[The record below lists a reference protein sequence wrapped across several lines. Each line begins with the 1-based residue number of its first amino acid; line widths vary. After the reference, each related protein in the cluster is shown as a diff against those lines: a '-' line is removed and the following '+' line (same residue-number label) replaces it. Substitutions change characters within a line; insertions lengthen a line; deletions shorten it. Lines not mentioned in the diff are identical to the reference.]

1 VQGIEAATAKAVEVS
16 GPEFRTLYR
25 VVKPTLVDGQFTPLQ
40 CTSHG
45 SVYTGGS
52 SAVAALDMDFVGGQA
67 WVNGVPTPI
76 TSLISC
82 TRASPNGYYTDAS
95 GVLVP
100 FAANTLRIGNNGLLV
115 EEQRA
120 NICLQSNTLTSG
132 TWTKNSF
139 TNVTTTTTGPD
150 NVAGSAT
157 LTNEDSSNSVHYL
170 VQSFVKA
177 ASALPYAIS
186 VYAAAGPGRTRQV
199 VQVDDGVN
207 GAQVVFN
214 LSNGSVG
221 VAPIGLGGSPFTSI
235 SAAVQS
241 QLVNGFY
248 RCILQATTG
257 TSTTL
262 NLKVQ
267 NDSGSG
273 SGGIS
278 NSYVG
283 TVGNGLYV
291 YGFQIEQAAFPTSYI
306 PTTTTSQT
314 RNADVI
320 PFSTTSWLNTSAGT
334 FYGQM
339 TTLAPASSSNS
350 AIVGFASNGA
360 MGLLAGTDNTDGIYT
375 ISGGVLLTAT
385 AGSGLWSTGAKG
397 VSAYDAAG
405 ITACMNNGTV
415 TTNAV
420 TLTAPDFVSP
430 YVGSRTNSYVNGYIK
445 RLTYWNIKLAP
456 ANLKA
461 ITT

>member
-221 VAPIGLGGSPFTSI
+221 VAPIGLGG
-235 SAAVQS
+235 
-241 QLVNGFY
+241 
-248 RCILQATTG
+248 